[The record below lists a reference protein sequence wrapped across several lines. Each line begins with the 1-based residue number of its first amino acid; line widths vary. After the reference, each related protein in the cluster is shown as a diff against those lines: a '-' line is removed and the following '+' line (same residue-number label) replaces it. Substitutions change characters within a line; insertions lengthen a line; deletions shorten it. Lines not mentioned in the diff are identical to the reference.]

1 MSNLFNFVRDG
12 GIIMVPLLL
21 LSLGAIA
28 VIVER
33 LLAFRAL
40 GHTAPGLLGQ
50 VIDLARAQKFAQAI
64 QLSDD
69 TPGPLAA
76 SLTAILKHRDR
87 PISVA
92 ERQVEDV
99 GQEYFIRLE
108 RLLPFLDTTTT
119 ISPLL
124 GLLGTIV
131 GMIGTFN
138 AIAIQQQTKGNS
150 DAVLAGV
157 GEALYA
163 TATGI
168 TIAVVCFVAYNYFAS
183 RLRTI
188 TSETEQ
194 GATKL
199 INALVDMRAGF
210 FPGEDAQTG
219 IATPAV
225 SPQHAITNGQ
235 STEAE
240 YAVQTAPRA

>member
-1 MSNLFNFVRDG
+1 MSNLLQFVRDG
-12 GIIMVPLLL
+12 GIIMYPLLA

-40 GHTAPGLLGQ
+40 GHAPPALSRQ
-50 VIDLARAQKFAQAI
+50 VIALALKHKFAEAI
-64 QLSDD
+64 KICDD
-69 TPGPLAA
+69 TRGPLAA
-76 SLTAILKHRDR
+76 SLGAILRHRDR
-87 PISVA
+87 PVAVA

-99 GQEYFIRLE
+99 GQDYFIRLE

-124 GLLGTIV
+124 GLLGTII

-138 AIAIQQQTKGNS
+138 AIAVQQQAKGNS

-168 TIAVVCFVAYNYFAS
+168 TIAVVCFIAYNGFAA

-199 INALVDMRAGF
+199 INALVDMRMGF
-210 FPGEDAQTG
+210 FPAQEASEGGAPTA
-219 IATPAV
+219 ATPPDSLA
-225 SPQHAITNGQ
+225 NGQ

>member
-1 MSNLFNFVRDG
+1 MSNFIEFVRAG
-12 GIIMVPLLL
+12 GIIMIPLLL
-21 LSLGAIA
+21 LSLGAVA
-28 VIVER
+28 VIIER
-33 LLAFRAL
+33 GLAFRAL
-40 GHTAPGLLGQ
+40 GSSAPGLLKQ
-50 VIDLARAQKFAQAI
+50 VLSLAQEKRFDEAI
-64 QLSDD
+64 RVCEGSR
-69 TPGPLAA
+69 GPLAA
-76 SLTAILKHRDR
+76 SLAAILKHRDR
-87 PISVA
+87 PVAVA
-92 ERQVEDV
+92 ERHVEDV
-99 GQEYFIRLE
+99 GQEFFIRLE

-138 AIAIQQQTKGNS
+138 AIGAQQGASGNS

-168 TIAVVCFVAYNYFAS
+168 TIAVVCFVAYNYFAA

-199 INALVDMRAGF
+199 INALIDQRAGF
-210 FPGEDAQTG
+210 FPAQDAETG
-219 IATPAV
+219 PEV
-225 SPQHAITNGQ
+225 SREIGRDAEGNHAI
-235 STEAE
+235 
-240 YAVQTAPRA
+240 QTTPRA